1 MQKISSPSL
10 ICTTEAA
17 QNIDR
22 PSKQRYPFYHAIDT
36 TLTQTA

>member
-22 PSKQRYPFYHAIDT
+22 PSTRRYPLYHAIDT
-36 TLTQTA
+36 TLPQIA